1 MTAPAS
7 SVIARLR
14 GRLPGALGTRLLMF
28 LGAAI
33 VLTALLQG
41 LLAYRNAL
49 LQTDTL
55 FDYQMQ
61 QTAFALRA
69 GLPVDARGRPQGT
82 PPEDENHEF
91 IVQVWTN
98 EGLRI
103 FESALGAALPQMAV
117 LGFADVPARGTVYR
131 VFSLQTRSQVIQVA
145 QDMRVRRTLARDA
158 AWQSLLPIALLAPV
172 LALAVWWVVRSSLAP
187 VQRVRRE
194 LAARRPQDLAPVP
207 AEGLPDE
214 VRPLVA
220 ELNALLQRVG
230 QAFEAQQH
238 FVADAAH
245 ELRSPL
251 AALKLQLVALQRAPD
266 AAAHDEAVQRLSAGI
281 DRATRLVEQLLTL
294 ARQEAQGTV
303 QGTAPGPQGM
313 QGQHGAATA
322 APADV
327 DLREVVEQ
335 ALADQ
340 AVAAQQHGLDM
351 GLSESPHLRQS
362 FAVAGDA
369 QALQMLVRN
378 LLDNAI
384 KYVPQGGRV
393 DVGWRSDAQS
403 RALVVEDSG
412 PGIAESERELVLR
425 RFVRGPSA
433 ASAASAGQQAQGS
446 GLGLAIVQTIA
457 QRHGARLLLDRS
469 PTLGGL
475 RVQVIWPPV
484 SAC

>member
-1 MTAPAS
+1 MKEPAS
-7 SVIARLR
+7 SLIARAR
-14 GRLPGALGTRLLMF
+14 GRLPGALGTRLLLF

-158 AWQSLLPIALLAPV
+158 AWQSLLPIAMLAPV

-194 LAARRPQDLAPVP
+194 LATRRPQDLAPVP

-230 QAFEAQQH
+230 RAFEAQQH

-294 ARQEAQGTV
+294 ARQEAQGT
-303 QGTAPGPQGM
+303 AQGM
-313 QGQHGAATA
+313 QGQHDAATA

-351 GLSESPHLRQS
+351 GLSESPQLRQS

-384 KYVPQGGRV
+384 KYVPKGGRV
-393 DVGWRSDAQS
+393 DVGWRSDAQG

-412 PGIAESERELVLR
+412 PGIAEGEREQVLR

-433 ASAASAGQQAQGS
+433 GFAGAAGSAGPQSQGS

-484 SAC
+484 SGR